1 MDYLVKDK
9 KLELKYQPRKG
20 AFVLASDS
28 LKSQIAT
35 SSMDLVINKKALQ
48 NARLFLCSRY
58 RRKMQL

>member
-9 KLELKYQPRKG
+9 KLELKYQPGKG

-28 LKSQIAT
+28 LKSQIVT

-48 NARLFLCSRY
+48 NARLFLCSPFRT
-58 RRKMQL
+58 